1 MRGLLA
7 LMLSAML
14 AGCVTTPELKPSQQ
28 QLKGEVHFPQAL
40 PRPATV
46 EVAVLSMI
54 GGRPLQVA
62 ATRYEVTMLPLLF
75 DLRLTPLQLAEG
87 EIYLRARL
95 RFMDGTA
102 VQAIVSR
109 KFLRFLMTKKWLF
122 NCSQKLV
129 IHNVS
134 NDCV

>member
-1 MRGLLA
+1 MRGLLL
-7 LMLSAML
+7 LMLLAML

-46 EVAVLSMI
+46 EVAVLSVI

-95 RFMDGTA
+95 RFIDGSA
-102 VQAIVSR
+102 VQAMSQQKVF
-109 KFLRFLMTKKWLF
+109 KVFNDKKM
-122 NCSQKLV
+122 V
-129 IHNVS
+129 IQLQPKA
-134 NDCV
+134 CYPQCQ

>member
-7 LMLSAML
+7 LMLLAIL

-28 QLKGEVHFPQAL
+28 QLKGEVHLSGAL

-46 EVAVLSMI
+46 EVVVLSVI
-54 GGRPLQVA
+54 EGRLLQVA

-87 EIYLRARL
+87 EVYLRARL

-102 VQAIVSR
+102 VQAMSQQKVF
-109 KFLRFLMTKKWLF
+109 KVF
-122 NCSQKLV
+122 NGERIIIQLQPKHCYPLCQ
-129 IHNVS
+129 
-134 NDCV
+134 

>member
-7 LMLSAML
+7 LMLSAIL

-46 EVAVLSMI
+46 EVAVLSVI

-102 VQAIVSR
+102 VQAMSQQKVFKI
-109 KFLRFLMTKKWLF
+109 FNDKKM
-122 NCSQKLV
+122 V
-129 IHNVS
+129 IQLQPKA
-134 NDCV
+134 CYPQCQ

>member
-1 MRGLLA
+1 MRGLLL
-7 LMLSAML
+7 LMLLAML

-46 EVAVLSMI
+46 EVAVLSVI
-54 GGRPLQVA
+54 GGRLLQVA

-75 DLRLTPLQLAEG
+75 VLRLTPLQRAEG

-95 RFMDGTA
+95 RFMDISA
-102 VQAIVSR
+102 VQAMSQQKVF
-109 KFLRFLMTKKWLF
+109 KFFNDKKMIIQLQPKA
-122 NCSQKLV
+122 CYPHCQ
-129 IHNVS
+129 
-134 NDCV
+134 

>member
-1 MRGLLA
+1 MRVLTA
-7 LMLSAML
+7 LMLFAML
-14 AGCVTTPELKPSQQ
+14 SGCVTTPEVKPLMQ
-28 QLKGEVHFPQAL
+28 QLKGEVHFPAAL

-54 GGRPLQVA
+54 EGRPLQVV

-87 EIYLRARL
+87 EVYLRARL

-102 VQAIVSR
+102 VQAMSQQKVF
-109 KFLRFLMTKKWLF
+109 KVF
-122 NCSQKLV
+122 NGERIIIQLQPKSCYPLCQ
-129 IHNVS
+129 
-134 NDCV
+134 

>member
-7 LMLSAML
+7 LMLLAML

-28 QLKGEVHFPQAL
+28 QLRGEVHFPQAL

-46 EVAVLSMI
+46 EVAVFSVI
-54 GGRPLQVA
+54 EGRPLQVA

-87 EIYLRARL
+87 DLYVSARL
-95 RFMDGTA
+95 RFIDGSA
-102 VQAIVSR
+102 VQAISQQKVF
-109 KFLRFLMTKKWLF
+109 KVF
-122 NCSQKLV
+122 NGDKMVIQLQQKV
-129 IHNVS
+129 CYPH
-134 NDCV
+134 CQ

>member
-40 PRPATV
+40 PRSATV
-46 EVAVLSMI
+46 EVAVLSVI

-102 VQAIVSR
+102 VQAMSQQKVFKI
-109 KFLRFLMTKKWLF
+109 FNDKKMVIQLQ
-122 NCSQKLV
+122 QKA
-129 IHNVS
+129 
-134 NDCV
+134 CYPQCQ

>member
-1 MRGLLA
+1 MRGLLL
-7 LMLSAML
+7 LMLLTML

-28 QLKGEVHFPQAL
+28 QLKGEVHFSQAL

-46 EVAVLSMI
+46 EVAVLSVI
-54 GGRPLQVA
+54 GGRLLQVA

-95 RFMDGTA
+95 RFMDGSA
-102 VQAIVSR
+102 VQAMSQQKVF
-109 KFLRFLMTKKWLF
+109 KFFNDKKMIIQLQPKA
-122 NCSQKLV
+122 CYPHCQ
-129 IHNVS
+129 
-134 NDCV
+134 

>member
-1 MRGLLA
+1 MRGLQL

-14 AGCVTTPELKPSQQ
+14 TGCVTTPELKPSQQ

-46 EVAVLSMI
+46 EVVVLSVI

-62 ATRYEVTMLPLLF
+62 ATRYEVNMLPLLF

-102 VQAIVSR
+102 VQAMSQQNVFKI
-109 KFLRFLMTKKWLF
+109 FNDKKM
-122 NCSQKLV
+122 V
-129 IHNVS
+129 IQLQPKA
-134 NDCV
+134 CYPQCQ